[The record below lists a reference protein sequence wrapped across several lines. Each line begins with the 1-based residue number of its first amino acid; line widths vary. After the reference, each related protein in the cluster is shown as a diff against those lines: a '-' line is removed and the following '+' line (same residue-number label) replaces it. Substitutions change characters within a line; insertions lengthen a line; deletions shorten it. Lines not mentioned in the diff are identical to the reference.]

1 MPIFDTKAYL
11 KRLLDETRNEMD
23 YIHEVLEELDREEED
38 LRKKREDRKKDLNE
52 LEARE
57 AFLMEQLHGLP
68 L

>member
-1 MPIFDTKAYL
+1 MPIVDIKAYI
-11 KRLLDETRNEMD
+11 KRLLEETRNEMD